1 MTEKEIKLLGFEKSL
16 SLDDYDPYYYY
27 TYDVVKYGFSLIS
40 CTNVDIE
47 KHDGWYIDIFNT
59 EPHIRFYKFE
69 EVQSLINL
77 FTKRIVK

>member
-1 MTEKEIKLLGFEKSL
+1 MTEREIQLLGFEKNL
-16 SLDDYDPYYYY
+16 SIDDNDPFYYY

-40 CTNVDIE
+40 CANADIE
-47 KHDGWYIDIFNT
+47 PQDGWYIDVFNT
-59 EPHIRFYKFE
+59 APNIRFYKFE